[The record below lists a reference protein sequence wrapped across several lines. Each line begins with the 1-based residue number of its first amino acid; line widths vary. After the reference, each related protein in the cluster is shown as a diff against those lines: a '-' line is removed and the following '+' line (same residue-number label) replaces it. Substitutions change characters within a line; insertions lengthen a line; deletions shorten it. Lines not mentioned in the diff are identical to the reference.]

1 MLIGIIIGLVVVS
14 FGFGM
19 LTGVLY
25 TIRKDKN
32 RDKKTREYIDNR
44 KKYEDEK

>member
-1 MLIGIIIGLVVVS
+1 MNMIWFVIGSIIIS

-25 TIRKDKN
+25 TIRKDKEN
-32 RDKKTREYIDNR
+32 EKK
-44 KKYEDEK
+44 